1 MNMEQNEKQQFKC
14 PGDCLKCSRA
24 QREYCAAQKAY
35 DNQQLLLAM
44 QDTLDE
50 LRDNISAIQDNEAL
64 VFDPNAQ
71 DGDGAENSAPQI
83 VT

>member
-1 MNMEQNEKQQFKC
+1 MEQNEKQQFKC
-14 PGDCLKCSRA
+14 SGDCLKCSRV

-35 DNQQLLLAM
+35 DNQQLLLEM
-44 QDTLDE
+44 QETVEE
-50 LRDNISAIQDNEAL
+50 LKVKISAIQDNEAL

-71 DGDGAENSAPQI
+71 EGDGAENSVPEI